1 MASFGVA
8 LPIRRSSNDGFEM
21 LTRFKTLI
29 RQNLKM
35 ILLTAPGERIMY
47 PEFGV
52 GMREYLFKNF
62 HDGTFAEI
70 DENIRSQVAQYLP
83 VITITNIAYNQS
95 PLNPNTLNVAIS
107 FTIPNLGTSDLLQV
121 TI

>member
-52 GMREYLFKNF
+52 GMRVSC
-62 HDGTFAEI
+62 
-70 DENIRSQVAQYLP
+70 RSRLIGASWCGS
-83 VITITNIAYNQS
+83 A
-95 PLNPNTLNVAIS
+95 
-107 FTIPNLGTSDLLQV
+107 GG
-121 TI
+121 